1 MSASRS
7 SLSIFLYRD
16 YTLLW
21 VILMASSIG
30 SWLRIL
36 GTAQWLLEDTNSA
49 WLVGVIGFVQLVVQT
64 PALLWG
70 GALADRLD
78 RKQLMVLSHAL
89 TSVSLLGLG
98 WLLVVEQLTTAWIY
112 FGIAITAMSHV
123 FATLL

>member
-7 SLSIFLYRD
+7 SRSIFLYRD

-36 GTAQWLLEDTNSA
+36 GTAQWLLGDTNSA

-89 TSVSLLGLG
+89 T
-98 WLLVVEQLTTAWIY
+98 
-112 FGIAITAMSHV
+112 
-123 FATLL
+123 